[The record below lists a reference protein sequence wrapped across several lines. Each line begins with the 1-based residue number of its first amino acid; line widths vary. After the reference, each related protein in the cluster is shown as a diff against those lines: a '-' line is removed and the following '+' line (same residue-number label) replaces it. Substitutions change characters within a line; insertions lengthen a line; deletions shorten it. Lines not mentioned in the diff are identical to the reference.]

1 MHKSTDA
8 VTTELLQQLHDK
20 VGGNDSS
27 FAALFQNRKT
37 GKPYTGGAYR
47 QVELGERTLSEDFA
61 DAVLTTLTDA
71 LRLYGLVAN
80 IASKRLPG
88 KDA

>member
-1 MHKSTDA
+1 MPKSTDA
-8 VTTELLQQLHDK
+8 VTTALLQRLHAK
-20 VGGNDSS
+20 VSGNDNAFS
-27 FAALFQNRKT
+27 ALFQNKKT

-47 QVELGERTLSEDFA
+47 QVELGERPLSEDFA
-61 DAVLTTLTDA
+61 EAVLDTLADA
-71 LRLYGLVAN
+71 LRLYGLVAD